1 MARCAM
7 PEALFHVTFTGKLI
21 GDTPVADAK
30 RAIQSLFKLDDRH
43 AERLM
48 SGRRVVVK
56 RAVPLDTA
64 RRFQAAFREV
74 GAVAE
79 LEPVED
85 TETIVAAPPP
95 PDPDRDLRALSRI
108 NPPASAATTD
118 ERGEHDRP
126 HGDPPSPA
134 GGPATRG
141 AVSRLALAEPGAPL
155 DQIDDLP
162 PPRHPDTSHLSLV
175 AGPDWT
181 LEDCAASIEPAVVP
195 QTGALSLEPIEP
207 PRARPDHDA
216 LD

>member
-1 MARCAM
+1 M
-7 PEALFHVTFTGKLI
+7 PEALFDVIFTGKLT

-74 GAVAE
+74 GALSE
-79 LEPVED
+79 LAPIED

-95 PDPDRDLRALSRI
+95 PDPDRDLRALSRA
-108 NPPASAATTD
+108 NPPASAATMG
-118 ERGEHDRP
+118 ERREHDRP
-126 HGDPPSPA
+126 PGDLRSSVDE
-134 GGPATRG
+134 PATSDIRISG
-141 AVSRLALAEPGAPL
+141 LTLAEPGAPL

-162 PPRHPDTSHLSLV
+162 PPRHPETSHLSLI

-181 LEDCAASIEPAVVP
+181 LEDCAPSIEPAVVP
-195 QTGALSLEPIEP
+195 ETGALDLEPIEA
-207 PRARPDHDA
+207 PRARPDQDA